1 MSLSIVDNGRELFVV
16 KLIERGEKIDEHVQR
31 EIMNHRSLKHPN
43 ILRNLERG
51 VDILVATPGR
61 LVDMIERARV
71 SLRMIKYLALD
82 EADRMLDMGFEP
94 QIRRF
99 VEQMEMPPP
108 GARQTM
114 LFSATFPTE
123 IQRLASDFMSNY
135 IFLAVGRVGS
145 STDLIVQKVEFV
157 QDMDKRNY
165 LMDLLHTQCD
175 NGAHGKCAL
184 TLVFVE
190 TKRGADA
197 LERWLSMNGFPA
209 TAIHG
214 DKVQM
219 EKQFDGSS
227 MIFGSSSSSNSSF
240 NRFDFRQISQLV
252 KPNGK
257 RIFLVDTLALVRRL
271 EAQGVPSKQAEAIT
285 AAITEVLNDSLE
297 NVAHSLFQKKKCRK
311 LTCFMSQTSPSLKL
325 KYKVPREEMTLRYMT
340 QREQWV
346 TQVTIVTFSVAV
358 MTRTYPEDSG
368 ERKELILLQNIASY
382 MLLACGAVY
391 LISKDA
397 DEQIANNQPG
407 CVRGVLHALDY
418 HHWHYN
424 VRSCYPTRSIMDQD
438 M

>member
-1 MSLSIVDNGRELFVV
+1 MSLPIVDNGRELFVV

-43 ILRNLERG
+43 IVRFKELRNLERG

-82 EADRMLDMGFEP
+82 EADRMLDMGFQP

-114 LFSATFPTE
+114 LFSATFPIE
-123 IQRLASDFMSNY
+123 I
-135 IFLAVGRVGS
+135 
-145 STDLIVQKVEFV
+145 

-190 TKRGADA
+190 TKRGVDA

-219 EKQFDGSS
+219 IGKK
-227 MIFGSSSSSNSSF
+227 I
-240 NRFDFRQISQLV
+240 V
-252 KPNGK
+252 K
-257 RIFLVDTLALVRRL
+257 
-271 EAQGVPSKQAEAIT
+271 
-285 AAITEVLNDSLE
+285 
-297 NVAHSLFQKKKCRK
+297 
-311 LTCFMSQTSPSLKL
+311 
-325 KYKVPREEMTLRYMT
+325 
-340 QREQWV
+340 
-346 TQVTIVTFSVAV
+346 VTIVTFSVAV

-391 LISKDA
+391 LISVVSDA
-397 DEQIANNQPG
+397 AAWILYKVPEKVVSKPCSHASASSKPAAAGDSNCNNGETTGLNETRKG
-407 CVRGVLHALDY
+407 CCGSGLIEATFLCSPITPVCHSASNHLFWDSVHPSESGHNHLSQSLAAAIIGQLF
-418 HHWHYN
+418 
-424 VRSCYPTRSIMDQD
+424 
-438 M
+438 